1 MSCTFEL
8 TWEDSKPN
16 RHLNIVFNL
25 KKKLREEIVWGD
37 LEGKILTPSKPSFP
51 SKSPQF

>member
-1 MSCTFEL
+1 MSCTFEF

-25 KKKLREEIVWGD
+25 KKKKKNLREEIVWGD
-37 LEGKILTPSKPSFP
+37 LEG
-51 SKSPQF
+51 